1 MTLAATLRRPV
12 IAGGLAIL
20 ALLVLSAALAPLL
33 TAEDPI
39 ALNALRRLRPPGP
52 EHPFGTDQLG
62 RDVLTRILYG
72 GRVSLTVGFAVAG
85 LSTVIGL
92 VLGLLAGYSRP
103 VDNVLMRVMD
113 GFMAIPGILLAI
125 SISAIVGGGM
135 VTVIL
140 AITVTEIPIVT
151 RLVRSVTQ
159 SLKEQTF
166 VEAARAVG
174 TRPHRI
180 LTRHIL
186 PNALAPVVVQATYI
200 CGIAILIESAL
211 SFLGAGIP
219 PEYPS
224 WGNIMAEGRNYVA
237 IAAWILLLPGCFVA
251 ATVLALNLLGD
262 GLRDL
267 LDPRMARRL

>member
-151 RLVRSVTQ
+151 RLVRSVTL